1 MNKETIFEHRIKDL
15 LQNGK
20 LITDEEKAEIAKMY
34 EEWEMKQPKDP
45 TPERT
50 EYNGESPFYSIRRF
64 EESL

>member
-20 LITDEEKAEIAKMY
+20 GITDEEREAIAQLY

-50 EYNGESPFYSIRRF
+50 EHSCIVEGKKYTLDETK
-64 EESL
+64 